1 MTFVHFVNC
10 MALAYAPYVVTY
22 KSSVLSEY
30 NAFFKCIS
38 AGMIYMFVQLA
49 KMMVLATFFP
59 SLDSTGSNGM
69 NVLNEVLK
77 TTVDLGDLV
86 GLYII
91 INRTIGKPEL
101 KVMIATMGWGGA
113 QAVFSNL
120 FSFWF
125 GARSQ
130 EFDWKYIQLAVDS
143 NITLAHVMS
152 MAALVWIWTRT
163 DLNQNLYPL
172 VSMSLV
178 LCVFRDLI
186 IQLLTQSLV
195 LSPWFTLL
203 FKGISTVFMGLFSLQ
218 IYAGMT
224 KID

>member
-1 MTFVHFVNC
+1 
-10 MALAYAPYVVTY
+10 
-22 KSSVLSEY
+22 
-30 NAFFKCIS
+30 
-38 AGMIYMFVQLA
+38 
-49 KMMVLATFFP
+49 MMVLATFFP

-86 GLYII
+86 GLYTI

-195 LSPWFTLL
+195 YSLVQRNFNCVYGLVLSADLCWYDQDRLKML
-203 FKGISTVFMGLFSLQ
+203 SAWYSLESCLIKQ
-218 IYAGMT
+218 FFDLEYAH
-224 KID
+224 KIDCLK